1 MIPRPGRYRD
11 FAGGEYEVIGTAR
24 RFEGD
29 DEVLFRALNEAGA
42 PLYVCTPEKWVE
54 MLTRG
59 ADEFS
64 APEEVPL
71 PPEPPEADDLSEMP
85 AFMDLPDFAEE
96 APVPA
101 EAYPFPDEPAAKR
114 ADDQSSGAFF
124 DAPKSFPKNEKNGD
138 VPKSF
143 PKNKKNGEATKSF
156 QKNGKNGDAAR
167 AFPKNGETGGA
178 AKGFQMD
185 EWSAGASG
193 SSQTSGRTGGAAK
206 GFQMDEWSAGAS
218 DSFPSSGRNGGASM
232 DASRAFQAATA
243 LPYADSAFQTDGEG
257 GAVIDALLAKAA
269 FQHAEDASFAAPRD
283 AGEVRKARVTG
294 DIHAI
299 LKSVYGYGAFRE
311 GQEDVIGTIL
321 DGRDVL
327 GVMPTGA
334 GKSLC
339 YQIPALAMEGCAI
352 VISPLISLMKD
363 QVNALTQAGVPAAF
377 LNSSL
382 SERQTAAALSNA
394 RGGKYKIIYVAP
406 ERLLTERFLS
416 LAAEMNLSM
425 IAVDEAHCISQW
437 GQDFRPAYLD
447 IPEFIRRL
455 PARPRLC
462 AFTATATERVRADIR
477 RLIGLREPLEL
488 VTGFDRPNLYY
499 RVLRPANKREAL
511 TELLNGYRGMSGI
524 IYCATRK
531 QVEEICDSLKRDGFR
546 AARYHAGLSDDER
559 RRNQDA
565 FAMDDSGVMVA
576 TNAFGMG
583 IDKSDV
589 RFVIHY
595 NMPKDI
601 ESYYQEAGRAGRD
614 GERADCV
621 LLYSAQDMI
630 TQSFFI
636 DHMGEESNLSPE
648 DAAKLREQARARL
661 IAMQGYCR
669 TDGCLRAYILRYF
682 GEKTAGKCDRCGNCA
697 RPAAQ
702 IDVTPVALNIV
713 KCVSECGQR
722 FGASVVA
729 AVLAGSREERLLQYR
744 LDRLNSYGALSQY
757 ERASISQ
764 LIDRMVE
771 KGFLKRVGDEYPIL
785 KLGANARALVDGS
798 MRMKDYSLPA
808 VKGETAK
815 KRRAARATKREEAV
829 TTESEA
835 LFQALRKL
843 RTKIAEEKHV
853 PPYVVLTDAALRDMS
868 AKRPHSR
875 EDMLLVSGVG
885 EAKMKAYGER
895 FLQEIAKFEKGEKK

>member
-59 ADEFS
+59 TDEFS

-85 AFMDLPDFAEE
+85 AFMDLPDFAEK

-114 ADDQSSGAFF
+114 ADGAAFF
-124 DAPKSFPKNEKNGD
+124 DAPKPFQTSGREDGASVDAPQSFPKSGKNGD
-138 VPKSF
+138 TPQSF
-143 PKNKKNGEATKSF
+143 PKS
-156 QKNGKNGDAAR
+156 GKNGDAPR
-167 AFPKNGETGGA
+167 SFPKNGGSGGAAKPFQMDEWNGGAFTTSQTNDWKNGASSVPGTGSRSGGA
-178 AKGFQMD
+178 AKGFPSNG
-185 EWSAGASG
+185 W
-193 SSQTSGRTGGAAK
+193 K
-206 GFQMDEWSAGAS
+206 G
-218 DSFPSSGRNGGASM
+218 
-232 DASRAFQAATA
+232 DASTA

-269 FQHAEDASFAAPRD
+269 FQNTEETSFAAPRD

-311 GQEDVIGTIL
+311 GQEDVIGAIL

-416 LAAEMNLSM
+416 LAAEMNPSM

-447 IPEFIRRL
+447 IQEFIRRL

-524 IYCATRK
+524 IYCATRR

-815 KRRAARATKREEAV
+815 KRRAARATKREAEV

>member
-114 ADDQSSGAFF
+114 ADGAAFF
-124 DAPKSFPKNEKNGD
+124 DAPKPFQTSGREDGASVDAPQSFPK
-138 VPKSF
+138 S
-143 PKNKKNGEATKSF
+143 
-156 QKNGKNGDAAR
+156 GKNGDAAR

-178 AKGFQMD
+178 AKPFQMD
-185 EWSAGASG
+185 EWNGGAFTT
-193 SSQTSGRTGGAAK
+193 SQTNDWKNGTSSAPGTGSRSGGAAK
-206 GFQMDEWSAGAS
+206 GF
-218 DSFPSSGRNGGASM
+218 PSNGWKG
-232 DASRAFQAATA
+232 DAATA
-243 LPYADSAFQTDGEG
+243 LPYADSTFQTDGEG

-269 FQHAEDASFAAPRD
+269 FQHAEDASFDAPRD

-299 LKSVYGYGAFRE
+299 LKSVYGYSAFRE
-311 GQEDVIGTIL
+311 GQEDVIGAIL

-406 ERLLTERFLS
+406 ERLLTGRFLS

-524 IYCATRK
+524 IYCATRR

-697 RPAAQ
+697 RPTAQ

-815 KRRAARATKREEAV
+815 KRRAARATKREAEV

-843 RTKIAEEKHV
+843 RTKIAEEKRV

>member
-114 ADDQSSGAFF
+114 ADGAAFF
-124 DAPKSFPKNEKNGD
+124 DAPKPFQTSGREDGASVDAPQSFPKSGKNGD
-138 VPKSF
+138 TPQSF
-143 PKNKKNGEATKSF
+143 PKS
-156 QKNGKNGDAAR
+156 GKNGDAPR
-167 AFPKNGETGGA
+167 SFPKNGGSGGAAKPFQMDEWNGGAFTTSQTNDWKNGASSVPGTGSRSGGA
-178 AKGFQMD
+178 AKGFPSNG
-185 EWSAGASG
+185 W
-193 SSQTSGRTGGAAK
+193 K
-206 GFQMDEWSAGAS
+206 G
-218 DSFPSSGRNGGASM
+218 
-232 DASRAFQAATA
+232 DASTA

-269 FQHAEDASFAAPRD
+269 FQNTEETSFAAPRD

-311 GQEDVIGTIL
+311 GQEDVIGAIL

-406 ERLLTERFLS
+406 ERLLTGRFLS

-815 KRRAARATKREEAV
+815 KRRAARATKREAEV

-868 AKRPHSR
+868 AKRPHGR

>member
-114 ADDQSSGAFF
+114 ADGAALF
-124 DAPKSFPKNEKNGD
+124 DAPKPFQTSGREDGASVDAPQSFPKSGKNGD
-138 VPKSF
+138 TPQSF
-143 PKNKKNGEATKSF
+143 PKS
-156 QKNGKNGDAAR
+156 GKNGDAPR
-167 AFPKNGETGGA
+167 SFPKNGGSGGAAKPFQMDEWNGGAFTTSQTNDWKNGASSVPGTGSRSGGA
-178 AKGFQMD
+178 AKGFPSNG
-185 EWSAGASG
+185 W
-193 SSQTSGRTGGAAK
+193 K
-206 GFQMDEWSAGAS
+206 G
-218 DSFPSSGRNGGASM
+218 
-232 DASRAFQAATA
+232 DASTA

-299 LKSVYGYGAFRE
+299 LKSVYGYSAFRE
-311 GQEDVIGTIL
+311 GQEDVIGAIL

-406 ERLLTERFLS
+406 ERLLTGRFLS

-648 DAAKLREQARARL
+648 DVAKLREQARARL

-815 KRRAARATKREEAV
+815 KRRAARATKREAEA

>member
-59 ADEFS
+59 PDEFS

-124 DAPKSFPKNEKNGD
+124 DAPKSFPKSGKNGD
-138 VPKSF
+138 TPQSFPKSGKNGDATKSF
-143 PKNKKNGEATKSF
+143 PKNGGSGGAAKPFQMDEWNGGAFTTSQTNDWKNGTSSVP
-156 QKNGKNGDAAR
+156 GTGSR
-167 AFPKNGETGGA
+167 SGGA
-178 AKGFQMD
+178 AKGFPSNG
-185 EWSAGASG
+185 W
-193 SSQTSGRTGGAAK
+193 K
-206 GFQMDEWSAGAS
+206 G
-218 DSFPSSGRNGGASM
+218 
-232 DASRAFQAATA
+232 DASTA

-269 FQHAEDASFAAPRD
+269 FQNTEETSFAAPRD

-299 LKSVYGYGAFRE
+299 LKSVYGYSAFRE
-311 GQEDVIGTIL
+311 GQEDVIGAIL

-416 LAAEMNLSM
+416 LAAEMNPSM

-524 IYCATRK
+524 IYCATRR

>member
-59 ADEFS
+59 PDEFS

-124 DAPKSFPKNEKNGD
+124 DAPKSFPKSGKNGD
-138 VPKSF
+138 TPQSF
-143 PKNKKNGEATKSF
+143 PKS
-156 QKNGKNGDAAR
+156 GKNGDAPR
-167 AFPKNGETGGA
+167 SFPKNGGSGGAAKPFQMDEWNGGAFSTSRTNDWKNGASSVPGAGSRSGGA
-178 AKGFQMD
+178 AKGFPSNG
-185 EWSAGASG
+185 W
-193 SSQTSGRTGGAAK
+193 K
-206 GFQMDEWSAGAS
+206 G
-218 DSFPSSGRNGGASM
+218 
-232 DASRAFQAATA
+232 DASTA

-269 FQHAEDASFAAPRD
+269 FQNTEETSFAAPRD
-283 AGEVRKARVTG
+283 AGEVRKPRVTG

-311 GQEDVIGTIL
+311 GQEDVIGAIL

-406 ERLLTERFLS
+406 ERLLTGRFLS

-815 KRRAARATKREEAV
+815 KRRAARATKREAEV

>member
-59 ADEFS
+59 PDEFS

-124 DAPKSFPKNEKNGD
+124 DAPKSFPKSGKNGD
-138 VPKSF
+138 TPQSFPKSGKNGDATKSF
-143 PKNKKNGEATKSF
+143 PKNGGSGGAAKPFQMDEWNGGAFTTSQTNDWKNGTSSVP
-156 QKNGKNGDAAR
+156 GTGSR
-167 AFPKNGETGGA
+167 SGGA
-178 AKGFQMD
+178 AKGFPSNG
-185 EWSAGASG
+185 W
-193 SSQTSGRTGGAAK
+193 K
-206 GFQMDEWSAGAS
+206 G
-218 DSFPSSGRNGGASM
+218 
-232 DASRAFQAATA
+232 DASTA

-269 FQHAEDASFAAPRD
+269 FQNTEETSFAAPRD

-299 LKSVYGYGAFRE
+299 LKSVYGYSAFRE
-311 GQEDVIGTIL
+311 GQEDVIGAIL

-416 LAAEMNLSM
+416 LAAEMNPSM

-511 TELLNGYRGMSGI
+511 AELLNGYRGMSGI
-524 IYCATRK
+524 IYCATRR

-601 ESYYQEAGRAGRD
+601 ESYYQEAGRAADRHAGLLPNRRLPAGVHPALFRRKDRGQVRPLRQLRPSGGADRRD
-614 GERADCV
+614 ARGAEHREVRVGMRPA
-621 LLYSAQDMI
+621 
-630 TQSFFI
+630 
-636 DHMGEESNLSPE
+636 
-648 DAAKLREQARARL
+648 LRSQRRRRRARGQ
-661 IAMQGYCR
+661 QG
-669 TDGCLRAYILRYF
+669 GA
-682 GEKTAGKCDRCGNCA
+682 
-697 RPAAQ
+697 PAAIPARSAEQ
-702 IDVTPVALNIV
+702 LW
-713 KCVSECGQR
+713 
-722 FGASVVA
+722 
-729 AVLAGSREERLLQYR
+729 
-744 LDRLNSYGALSQY
+744 
-757 ERASISQ
+757 RAFAI
-764 LIDRMVE
+764 
-771 KGFLKRVGDEYPIL
+771 
-785 KLGANARALVDGS
+785 
-798 MRMKDYSLPA
+798 
-808 VKGETAK
+808 
-815 KRRAARATKREEAV
+815 
-829 TTESEA
+829 
-835 LFQALRKL
+835 
-843 RTKIAEEKHV
+843 
-853 PPYVVLTDAALRDMS
+853 
-868 AKRPHSR
+868 
-875 EDMLLVSGVG
+875 
-885 EAKMKAYGER
+885 
-895 FLQEIAKFEKGEKK
+895 

>member
-85 AFMDLPDFAEE
+85 AFMNLPDFAEE

-114 ADDQSSGAFF
+114 ADGAALF
-124 DAPKSFPKNEKNGD
+124 DAPKPFQTSGREDGASVDAPQSFPKSGKNGD
-138 VPKSF
+138 TPQSF
-143 PKNKKNGEATKSF
+143 PKSGKNGDTPQSFPKS
-156 QKNGKNGDAAR
+156 GKNGDAPR
-167 AFPKNGETGGA
+167 SFPKNGGSGGT

-185 EWSAGASG
+185 EWSAGASN
-193 SSQTSGRTGGAAK
+193 
-206 GFQMDEWSAGAS
+206 
-218 DSFPSSGRNGGASM
+218 SFPSSGRNGGASM
-232 DASRAFQAATA
+232 DASRAFQASTA

-257 GAVIDALLAKAA
+257 GAVIDALLTKAA
-269 FQHAEDASFAAPRD
+269 FRNAEDASFDAPRD

-311 GQEDVIGTIL
+311 GQEDVIGAIL

-462 AFTATATERVRADIR
+462 AFTATATERVRADIL

-815 KRRAARATKREEAV
+815 KRRAARATKREAEV

-868 AKRPHSR
+868 AKRPHGR

>member
-101 EAYPFPDEPAAKR
+101 ERYPFPDEPATKR
-114 ADDQSSGAFF
+114 ADGAAFF
-124 DAPKSFPKNEKNGD
+124 DAPKPFQTSGREDGASVDAPQSFPKSGKNGD
-138 VPKSF
+138 TPQSF
-143 PKNKKNGEATKSF
+143 PKS
-156 QKNGKNGDAAR
+156 GKNGDAPR
-167 AFPKNGETGGA
+167 SFPKNGGSGGAAKPFQMDEWNGGAFTTSQTNDWKNGASSVPGTGSRSGGA
-178 AKGFQMD
+178 AKGFPSNG
-185 EWSAGASG
+185 W
-193 SSQTSGRTGGAAK
+193 K
-206 GFQMDEWSAGAS
+206 GD
-218 DSFPSSGRNGGASM
+218 
-232 DASRAFQAATA
+232 AATA

-269 FQHAEDASFAAPRD
+269 FQNTEETSFAAPRD

-311 GQEDVIGTIL
+311 GQEDVIGAIL

-406 ERLLTERFLS
+406 ERLLTGRFLS

-815 KRRAARATKREEAV
+815 KRRAARATKREAEV

>member
-24 RFEGD
+24 RLEGG

-42 PLYVCTPEKWVE
+42 PLYVCAPEKWVE

-59 ADEFS
+59 ADDFS
-64 APEEVPL
+64 APEDAPL

-96 APVPA
+96 ASASA
-101 EAYPFPDEPAAKR
+101 ETYPFPDEPSAKR
-114 ADDQSSGAFF
+114 TDGRSNGAFF
-124 DAPKSFPKNEKNGD
+124 DEPKPFPKS
-138 VPKSF
+138 
-143 PKNKKNGEATKSF
+143 
-156 QKNGKNGDAAR
+156 GKNGDAAKP
-167 AFPKNGETGGA
+167 FQKNGGTGG
-178 AKGFQMD
+178 
-185 EWSAGASG
+185 
-193 SSQTSGRTGGAAK
+193 
-206 GFQMDEWSAGAS
+206 
-218 DSFPSSGRNGGASM
+218 
-232 DASRAFQAATA
+232 ASRAFQTATA

-269 FQHAEDASFAAPRD
+269 FQNADGASFDAPRD
-283 AGEVRKARVTG
+283 SGEVRKARVTG

-311 GQEDVIGTIL
+311 GQEDVIGAIL

-382 SERQTAAALSNA
+382 TERQTAAALSNA

-416 LAAEMNLSM
+416 LTAQLNLSM

-447 IPEFIRRL
+447 IPKFIRRL

-477 RLIGLREPLEL
+477 RLIGLQEPFEL

-511 TELLNGYRGMSGI
+511 TELLNGYRGMSGV

-546 AARYHAGLSDDER
+546 ATRYHAGLSDDER

-595 NMPKDI
+595 SMPKDV

-621 LLYSAQDMI
+621 LLYSAQDMV

-648 DAAKLREQARARL
+648 DAAKLKEQARARL
-661 IAMQGYCR
+661 IAMQGYAR

-682 GEKTAGKCDRCGNCA
+682 GEKTAGKCGRCGNCA

-713 KCVSECGQR
+713 KCVSESGQR
-722 FGASVVA
+722 FGASIVA
-729 AVLAGSREERLLQYR
+729 AVLAGSKEERLLQYR
-744 LDRLNSYGALSQY
+744 LDMLSSYGALSQY
-757 ERASISQ
+757 ERSSISQ

-785 KLGANARALVDGS
+785 KLGANARALADGS

-815 KRRAARATKREEAV
+815 KRRAARASKQEAEV

-835 LFQALRKL
+835 LFQALRRL

-895 FLQEIAKFEKGEKK
+895 FLEEIADFEKRER

>member
-71 PPEPPEADDLSEMP
+71 PPEPPEAADLSEMP

-114 ADDQSSGAFF
+114 AGDQSSGAFF
-124 DAPKSFPKNEKNGD
+124 DAPKSFPK
-138 VPKSF
+138 S
-143 PKNKKNGEATKSF
+143 
-156 QKNGKNGDAAR
+156 GKNGDAPR
-167 AFPKNGETGGA
+167 SFPKNGGSGGAAKPFQMDEWNGGAFTTSQTNDWKNGASSVPGTGSRSGGA
-178 AKGFQMD
+178 AKGFPSNG
-185 EWSAGASG
+185 W
-193 SSQTSGRTGGAAK
+193 K
-206 GFQMDEWSAGAS
+206 G
-218 DSFPSSGRNGGASM
+218 
-232 DASRAFQAATA
+232 DASTA

-257 GAVIDALLAKAA
+257 VAVIDALLAKAA
-269 FQHAEDASFAAPRD
+269 FRNAEDASFDAPRD

-311 GQEDVIGTIL
+311 GQEDVIGAIL

-406 ERLLTERFLS
+406 ERLLTGRFLS

-815 KRRAARATKREEAV
+815 KRRAARATKREAEV

-868 AKRPHSR
+868 AKRPHGR

-895 FLQEIAKFEKGEKK
+895 FLEEIAKFEKGEKK

>member
-85 AFMDLPDFAEE
+85 AFMDLPDFAEK

-114 ADDQSSGAFF
+114 ADGAAFF
-124 DAPKSFPKNEKNGD
+124 DAPKPFQTSGREDGASVDAPQSFPKSGKNGD
-138 VPKSF
+138 TPQSF
-143 PKNKKNGEATKSF
+143 PKS
-156 QKNGKNGDAAR
+156 GKNGDAPR
-167 AFPKNGETGGA
+167 SFPKNGGSGGAAKPFQMDEWNGGAFTTSQTNDWKNGASSVPGTGSRSGGA
-178 AKGFQMD
+178 AKGFPSNG
-185 EWSAGASG
+185 W
-193 SSQTSGRTGGAAK
+193 K
-206 GFQMDEWSAGAS
+206 G
-218 DSFPSSGRNGGASM
+218 
-232 DASRAFQAATA
+232 DASTA

-269 FQHAEDASFAAPRD
+269 FQNTEETSFAAPRD

-311 GQEDVIGTIL
+311 GQEDVIGAIL

-416 LAAEMNLSM
+416 LAAEMNPSM

-447 IPEFIRRL
+447 IQEFIRRL

-815 KRRAARATKREEAV
+815 KRRAARATKREAEV

-875 EDMLLVSGVG
+875 EEMLLVSGVG

>member
-124 DAPKSFPKNEKNGD
+124 DTPQSFPKSGKNGD
-138 VPKSF
+138 TPQSF
-143 PKNKKNGEATKSF
+143 PKS
-156 QKNGKNGDAAR
+156 GKNGDAPRSFPNSGKNGDAPR
-167 AFPKNGETGGA
+167 SFPKNGGSGGAAKPFQMDEWNGGAFTTSQTNDWKNGASSVPGTGSRSGGA
-178 AKGFQMD
+178 AKGFPSNG
-185 EWSAGASG
+185 W
-193 SSQTSGRTGGAAK
+193 K
-206 GFQMDEWSAGAS
+206 G
-218 DSFPSSGRNGGASM
+218 
-232 DASRAFQAATA
+232 DASTA

-269 FQHAEDASFAAPRD
+269 FQHAEDASFDAPRD

-299 LKSVYGYGAFRE
+299 LKSVYGYSAFRE
-311 GQEDVIGTIL
+311 GQEDVIGAIL

-406 ERLLTERFLS
+406 ERLLTGRFLS

-815 KRRAARATKREEAV
+815 KRRVARATKREAEV

>member
-59 ADEFS
+59 TDEFS

-85 AFMDLPDFAEE
+85 AFMDLPDFAEK

-114 ADDQSSGAFF
+114 ADGAAFF
-124 DAPKSFPKNEKNGD
+124 DAPKPFQTSGREDGASVDAPQSFPKSGKNGD
-138 VPKSF
+138 TPQSF
-143 PKNKKNGEATKSF
+143 PKS
-156 QKNGKNGDAAR
+156 GKNGDAPR
-167 AFPKNGETGGA
+167 SFPKNGGSGGAAKPFQMDEWNGGAFTTSQTNDWKNGASSVPGTGSRSGGA
-178 AKGFQMD
+178 AKGFPSNG
-185 EWSAGASG
+185 W
-193 SSQTSGRTGGAAK
+193 K
-206 GFQMDEWSAGAS
+206 G
-218 DSFPSSGRNGGASM
+218 
-232 DASRAFQAATA
+232 DASTA

-257 GAVIDALLAKAA
+257 GAVIDALLTKAA
-269 FQHAEDASFAAPRD
+269 FQHAEDASFDAPRD

-299 LKSVYGYGAFRE
+299 LKSVYGYSAFRE
-311 GQEDVIGTIL
+311 GQEDVIGAIL

-416 LAAEMNLSM
+416 LAAEMNPSM

-815 KRRAARATKREEAV
+815 KRRAARATKREAEV

>member
-59 ADEFS
+59 PDEFS

-124 DAPKSFPKNEKNGD
+124 DAPKSFPKSGKNGD
-138 VPKSF
+138 TPQSF
-143 PKNKKNGEATKSF
+143 PKS
-156 QKNGKNGDAAR
+156 GKNGDAPR
-167 AFPKNGETGGA
+167 SFPKNGGSGGAAKPFQMDEWNGGAFTTSQTNDWKNGASSVPGTGSRSGGA
-178 AKGFQMD
+178 AKGFPSNG
-185 EWSAGASG
+185 W
-193 SSQTSGRTGGAAK
+193 K
-206 GFQMDEWSAGAS
+206 G
-218 DSFPSSGRNGGASM
+218 
-232 DASRAFQAATA
+232 DASTA

-257 GAVIDALLAKAA
+257 GAVIDALLAKAT
-269 FQHAEDASFAAPRD
+269 FQNTEETSFAAPRD

-299 LKSVYGYGAFRE
+299 LKSVYGYSAFRE
-311 GQEDVIGTIL
+311 GQEDVIGAIL

-416 LAAEMNLSM
+416 LAAKMNLSM

-524 IYCATRK
+524 IYCATRR

-815 KRRAARATKREEAV
+815 KRRAARATKREAEV

>member
-114 ADDQSSGAFF
+114 ADGAAFF
-124 DAPKSFPKNEKNGD
+124 DAPKPFQTSGREDGASVDAPQSFPKSGKNGD
-138 VPKSF
+138 TPQSF
-143 PKNKKNGEATKSF
+143 PKS
-156 QKNGKNGDAAR
+156 GKNGDAAR
-167 AFPKNGETGGA
+167 AFPKNGGSGGAAKPFQMDEWNGGAFTTSQTNDWKNGASSVPGTGSRSGGA
-178 AKGFQMD
+178 AKGFPSNG
-185 EWSAGASG
+185 W
-193 SSQTSGRTGGAAK
+193 K
-206 GFQMDEWSAGAS
+206 G
-218 DSFPSSGRNGGASM
+218 
-232 DASRAFQAATA
+232 DASTA

-257 GAVIDALLAKAA
+257 GAVIDALLTKAA
-269 FQHAEDASFAAPRD
+269 FRNAEDTSFAAPRD

-299 LKSVYGYGAFRE
+299 LKSVYGYSAFRE
-311 GQEDVIGTIL
+311 GQEDVIGAIL

-406 ERLLTERFLS
+406 ERLLTGRFLS

-524 IYCATRK
+524 IYCATRR

-815 KRRAARATKREEAV
+815 KRRAARATKREAEV

-868 AKRPHSR
+868 AKRPHGR

>member
-96 APVPA
+96 ASVPA

-124 DAPKSFPKNEKNGD
+124 DAPKSFPKSGKNGD
-138 VPKSF
+138 TPQSF
-143 PKNKKNGEATKSF
+143 PKS
-156 QKNGKNGDAAR
+156 GKNGDAPR
-167 AFPKNGETGGA
+167 SFPKNGGSGGAAKPFQMDEWNGGAFTTSQTNDWKNGTSSVPGTGSRSGGA
-178 AKGFQMD
+178 AKGFPSNG
-185 EWSAGASG
+185 W
-193 SSQTSGRTGGAAK
+193 K
-206 GFQMDEWSAGAS
+206 GD
-218 DSFPSSGRNGGASM
+218 
-232 DASRAFQAATA
+232 AATA

-257 GAVIDALLAKAA
+257 GAVIDALLTKAA
-269 FQHAEDASFAAPRD
+269 FQNTEETSFAAPRD

-299 LKSVYGYGAFRE
+299 LKSVYGYSAFRE
-311 GQEDVIGTIL
+311 GQEDVIGAIL

-406 ERLLTERFLS
+406 ERLLTGRFLS

-524 IYCATRK
+524 IYCATRR

-843 RTKIAEEKHV
+843 RTKIAEEKRV

>member
-71 PPEPPEADDLSEMP
+71 PPEPPEAADLSEMP

-114 ADDQSSGAFF
+114 ADGAALF
-124 DAPKSFPKNEKNGD
+124 DAPKPFQTSGREDGASVDAPQSFPK
-138 VPKSF
+138 S
-143 PKNKKNGEATKSF
+143 
-156 QKNGKNGDAAR
+156 GKNGDAPR
-167 AFPKNGETGGA
+167 SFPKNGGSGGAAKPFQMDEWNGGAFTTSQTNDWKNGASSVPGTGSRSGGA
-178 AKGFQMD
+178 AKGFPSNG
-185 EWSAGASG
+185 W
-193 SSQTSGRTGGAAK
+193 K
-206 GFQMDEWSAGAS
+206 GD
-218 DSFPSSGRNGGASM
+218 
-232 DASRAFQAATA
+232 AATA

-269 FQHAEDASFAAPRD
+269 FQNTEETSFAAPRD

-311 GQEDVIGTIL
+311 GQEDVIGAIL

-394 RGGKYKIIYVAP
+394 RGGKYRIIYVAP
-406 ERLLTERFLS
+406 ERLLTGRFLS

-798 MRMKDYSLPA
+798 MRMKDYLLPA

-815 KRRAARATKREEAV
+815 KRRAARATRREAEV

>member
-1 MIPRPGRYRD
+1 MIPQPGRYRD

-114 ADDQSSGAFF
+114 ADGAALF
-124 DAPKSFPKNEKNGD
+124 DAPKPFQTSGREDGASVDAPQSFPK
-138 VPKSF
+138 S
-143 PKNKKNGEATKSF
+143 
-156 QKNGKNGDAAR
+156 GKNGDAPR
-167 AFPKNGETGGA
+167 SFPKNGGSGGAAKPFQMDEWNGGAFTTSQTNDRKNGASSVPGTGSRSGGA
-178 AKGFQMD
+178 AKGFPSNG
-185 EWSAGASG
+185 W
-193 SSQTSGRTGGAAK
+193 K
-206 GFQMDEWSAGAS
+206 G
-218 DSFPSSGRNGGASM
+218 
-232 DASRAFQAATA
+232 DASTA

-269 FQHAEDASFAAPRD
+269 FQNAEDASFDAPRD

-299 LKSVYGYGAFRE
+299 LKSVYGYSAFRE
-311 GQEDVIGTIL
+311 GQEDVIGAIL

-406 ERLLTERFLS
+406 ERLLTGRFLS

-815 KRRAARATKREEAV
+815 KRRAARATKREAEV

>member
-114 ADDQSSGAFF
+114 ADGAALF
-124 DAPKSFPKNEKNGD
+124 DAPKPFQTSGREDGASVDAPQSFPKSGKNGDTPQSFPKNEKNGD
-138 VPKSF
+138 APRSF
-143 PKNKKNGEATKSF
+143 PKNGGSGGAANPFQMDEWNGGAFTTSQTNDWKNGASSVPGTGS
-156 QKNGKNGDAAR
+156 R
-167 AFPKNGETGGA
+167 SGGA
-178 AKGFQMD
+178 AKGFPSNG
-185 EWSAGASG
+185 W
-193 SSQTSGRTGGAAK
+193 K
-206 GFQMDEWSAGAS
+206 G
-218 DSFPSSGRNGGASM
+218 
-232 DASRAFQAATA
+232 DASTA
-243 LPYADSAFQTDGEG
+243 LPYADSTFQTDGEG

-269 FQHAEDASFAAPRD
+269 FQNTEETSFAAPRD

-299 LKSVYGYGAFRE
+299 LKSVYGYSAFRE
-311 GQEDVIGTIL
+311 GQEDVIGAIL

-416 LAAEMNLSM
+416 LAAEMNPSM

-815 KRRAARATKREEAV
+815 KRRAARATKREAEV

-868 AKRPHSR
+868 AKRPHGR

>member
-42 PLYVCTPEKWVE
+42 PLYVCTPEKWVK

-114 ADDQSSGAFF
+114 ADGAAFF
-124 DAPKSFPKNEKNGD
+124 DAPKPFQTSGREDGASVDAPQSFPKSGKNGD
-138 VPKSF
+138 TPQSF
-143 PKNKKNGEATKSF
+143 PKS
-156 QKNGKNGDAAR
+156 GKNGDAPR
-167 AFPKNGETGGA
+167 SFPKNGGSGGAAKPFQMDEWNGDAFTTSQTNDWKNGASSVPGTGSRSGGA
-178 AKGFQMD
+178 AKGFPSNG
-185 EWSAGASG
+185 W
-193 SSQTSGRTGGAAK
+193 K
-206 GFQMDEWSAGAS
+206 G
-218 DSFPSSGRNGGASM
+218 
-232 DASRAFQAATA
+232 DASTA

-257 GAVIDALLAKAA
+257 GAVIDALLTKAA
-269 FQHAEDASFAAPRD
+269 FQNTEETSFAAPRD

-299 LKSVYGYGAFRE
+299 LKSVYGYSAFRE
-311 GQEDVIGTIL
+311 GQEDVIGAIL

-524 IYCATRK
+524 IYCATRR

-702 IDVTPVALNIV
+702 IDVTPVALNVV

-815 KRRAARATKREEAV
+815 KRRAARATKREAEV

-843 RTKIAEEKHV
+843 RTKIAEEKRV

>member
-114 ADDQSSGAFF
+114 ADGAALF
-124 DAPKSFPKNEKNGD
+124 DAPKPFQTSGREDGASVDAPQSFPKSGKNGD
-138 VPKSF
+138 TPQSF
-143 PKNKKNGEATKSF
+143 PKS
-156 QKNGKNGDAAR
+156 GKNGDAPR
-167 AFPKNGETGGA
+167 SFPKNGGSGGAAKPFQMDEWNGGAFTTSQTNDWKNGASSVPGTGSRSGGA
-178 AKGFQMD
+178 AKGFPSNG
-185 EWSAGASG
+185 W
-193 SSQTSGRTGGAAK
+193 K
-206 GFQMDEWSAGAS
+206 G
-218 DSFPSSGRNGGASM
+218 
-232 DASRAFQAATA
+232 DASTA

-299 LKSVYGYGAFRE
+299 LKSVYGYSAFRE
-311 GQEDVIGTIL
+311 GQEDVIGAIL

-406 ERLLTERFLS
+406 ERLLTGRFLS

-815 KRRAARATKREEAV
+815 KRRAVRATKREAEV

>member
-42 PLYVCTPEKWVE
+42 PLYVCTPEKWVK

-114 ADDQSSGAFF
+114 ADGAAFF
-124 DAPKSFPKNEKNGD
+124 DAPKPFQTSGREDGASVDAPQSFPKSGKNGD
-138 VPKSF
+138 TPQSF
-143 PKNKKNGEATKSF
+143 PKS
-156 QKNGKNGDAAR
+156 GKNGDAPR
-167 AFPKNGETGGA
+167 SFPKNGGSGGAAKPFQMDEWNGDAFTTSQTNDWKNGASSVPGTGSRSGGA
-178 AKGFQMD
+178 AKGFPSNG
-185 EWSAGASG
+185 W
-193 SSQTSGRTGGAAK
+193 K
-206 GFQMDEWSAGAS
+206 G
-218 DSFPSSGRNGGASM
+218 
-232 DASRAFQAATA
+232 DASTA

-257 GAVIDALLAKAA
+257 GAVIDALLTKAA
-269 FQHAEDASFAAPRD
+269 FQNTEETSFAAPRD

-299 LKSVYGYGAFRE
+299 LKSVYGYSAFRE
-311 GQEDVIGTIL
+311 GQEDVIGAIL

-406 ERLLTERFLS
+406 ERLLTGRFLS

-524 IYCATRK
+524 IYCATRR

-808 VKGETAK
+808 VKGEKAK

-868 AKRPHSR
+868 AKRPHGR

>member
-114 ADDQSSGAFF
+114 ADGAAFF
-124 DAPKSFPKNEKNGD
+124 DAPKPFQTSGREDGASVDAPQSFPK
-138 VPKSF
+138 S
-143 PKNKKNGEATKSF
+143 
-156 QKNGKNGDAAR
+156 GKNGDAAR

-178 AKGFQMD
+178 AKPFQMD
-185 EWSAGASG
+185 EWNGGAFTT
-193 SSQTSGRTGGAAK
+193 SQTNDWKNGTSSAPGTGSRSGGAAK
-206 GFQMDEWSAGAS
+206 GF
-218 DSFPSSGRNGGASM
+218 PSNGWKG
-232 DASRAFQAATA
+232 DAATA

-269 FQHAEDASFAAPRD
+269 FQHAEDASFDAPRD

-299 LKSVYGYGAFRE
+299 LKSVYGYSAFRE
-311 GQEDVIGTIL
+311 GQEDVIGAIL

-406 ERLLTERFLS
+406 ERLLTGRFLS

-524 IYCATRK
+524 IYCATRR

-697 RPAAQ
+697 RPTAQ

-815 KRRAARATKREEAV
+815 KRRAARATKREAEV

-843 RTKIAEEKHV
+843 RTKIAEEKRV

>member
-59 ADEFS
+59 PDEFS

-114 ADDQSSGAFF
+114 ADGAAFF
-124 DAPKSFPKNEKNGD
+124 DAPKPFQTSGREDGASVDAPQSFPK
-138 VPKSF
+138 S
-143 PKNKKNGEATKSF
+143 
-156 QKNGKNGDAAR
+156 GKNGDAPR
-167 AFPKNGETGGA
+167 SFPKNGGTGGAAKPFQMDEWNGGAFTTSQTNDWKNGASSVPGTGSRSGGA
-178 AKGFQMD
+178 AKGFPSNG
-185 EWSAGASG
+185 W
-193 SSQTSGRTGGAAK
+193 K
-206 GFQMDEWSAGAS
+206 G
-218 DSFPSSGRNGGASM
+218 
-232 DASRAFQAATA
+232 DASTA

-257 GAVIDALLAKAA
+257 GAVIDALLTKAA
-269 FQHAEDASFAAPRD
+269 FQHAEETSFAAPRD

-311 GQEDVIGTIL
+311 GQEDVIGAIL

-406 ERLLTERFLS
+406 ERLLTGRFLS

-524 IYCATRK
+524 IYCATRR

-546 AARYHAGLSDDER
+546 AAHYHAGLSDDER

-815 KRRAARATKREEAV
+815 KRRAARATKREAEV

>member
-24 RFEGD
+24 RLDGG

-42 PLYVCTPEKWVE
+42 PLYVCAPEKWVE

-59 ADEFS
+59 ADDFS
-64 APEEVPL
+64 APEDVPL

-96 APVPA
+96 APASA
-101 EAYPFPDEPAAKR
+101 ETYPFPDEPSAKR
-114 ADDQSSGAFF
+114 TDGRSNGAFF
-124 DAPKSFPKNEKNGD
+124 DEPKPFPKS
-138 VPKSF
+138 
-143 PKNKKNGEATKSF
+143 
-156 QKNGKNGDAAR
+156 GKNGDAAKL
-167 AFPKNGETGGA
+167 FQKNGGTGG
-178 AKGFQMD
+178 
-185 EWSAGASG
+185 
-193 SSQTSGRTGGAAK
+193 
-206 GFQMDEWSAGAS
+206 
-218 DSFPSSGRNGGASM
+218 
-232 DASRAFQAATA
+232 ASRAFQTATA

-269 FQHAEDASFAAPRD
+269 FQNAEDASFDAPRD
-283 AGEVRKARVTG
+283 SGEVRKARVTG

-311 GQEDVIGTIL
+311 GQEDVIQAIL

-382 SERQTAAALSNA
+382 TERQTAAALSNA

-416 LAAEMNLSM
+416 LTAQLNLSM

-447 IPEFIRRL
+447 IPKFIRRL

-477 RLIGLREPLEL
+477 RLIGLQEPFEL

-511 TELLNGYRGMSGI
+511 TELLNGYRGMSGV

-546 AARYHAGLSDDER
+546 ATRYHAGLSDDER

-565 FAMDDSGVMVA
+565 FAMDDSGIMVA

-595 NMPKDI
+595 SMPKDV

-621 LLYSAQDMI
+621 LLYSAQDMV

-648 DAAKLREQARARL
+648 DAAKLKEQARARL
-661 IAMQGYCR
+661 IAMQGYAR

-682 GEKTAGKCDRCGNCA
+682 GEKTAGKCGRCGNCA

-713 KCVSECGQR
+713 KCVSESGQR

-729 AVLAGSREERLLQYR
+729 AVLAGSKEERLLQYR
-744 LDRLNSYGALSQY
+744 LDMLNSYGALSQY
-757 ERASISQ
+757 ERSSISQ

-815 KRRAARATKREEAV
+815 KRRAARASKQEAEV

-835 LFQALRKL
+835 LFQALRRL

-885 EAKMKAYGER
+885 EAKLKAYGER
-895 FLQEIAKFEKGEKK
+895 FLEEIADFEKRER

>member
-114 ADDQSSGAFF
+114 ADGAAFF
-124 DAPKSFPKNEKNGD
+124 DAPKPFQTSGREDGASVDAPQSFPKSGKNGD
-138 VPKSF
+138 TPQSF
-143 PKNKKNGEATKSF
+143 PNS
-156 QKNGKNGDAAR
+156 GKNGDAPR
-167 AFPKNGETGGA
+167 SFPKNGGSGGAAKPFQMDEWNGGAFTTSQTNDWKNGASSVPGTGSRSGGA
-178 AKGFQMD
+178 AKGFPSNG
-185 EWSAGASG
+185 W
-193 SSQTSGRTGGAAK
+193 K
-206 GFQMDEWSAGAS
+206 G
-218 DSFPSSGRNGGASM
+218 
-232 DASRAFQAATA
+232 DASTA

-269 FQHAEDASFAAPRD
+269 FQHAEDASFDAPRD

-311 GQEDVIGTIL
+311 GQEDVIGAIL

-406 ERLLTERFLS
+406 ERLLTGRFLS

-524 IYCATRK
+524 IYCATRR

-815 KRRAARATKREEAV
+815 KRRAARATKREAEV

>member
-114 ADDQSSGAFF
+114 ADGAAFF
-124 DAPKSFPKNEKNGD
+124 DAPKPFQTSGREDGASVDTPQSFPKSGKNGDTPRSFPKNGGSGGAAKPFQMDEWNGGAFSTSQTNDWKNGASS
-138 VPKSF
+138 VPGAGSR
-143 PKNKKNGEATKSF
+143 S
-156 QKNGKNGDAAR
+156 
-167 AFPKNGETGGA
+167 GGA
-178 AKGFQMD
+178 AKGFPSNG
-185 EWSAGASG
+185 W
-193 SSQTSGRTGGAAK
+193 K
-206 GFQMDEWSAGAS
+206 GD
-218 DSFPSSGRNGGASM
+218 
-232 DASRAFQAATA
+232 AATA

-269 FQHAEDASFAAPRD
+269 FQHAEETSFAAPRD

-299 LKSVYGYGAFRE
+299 LKSVYGYSVFRE
-311 GQEDVIGTIL
+311 GQEDVIGAIL

-815 KRRAARATKREEAV
+815 KRRAARATKREAEV

>member
-114 ADDQSSGAFF
+114 ADGAALF
-124 DAPKSFPKNEKNGD
+124 DAPKPFQTSGREDGASVDAPQSFPKSGKNGD
-138 VPKSF
+138 TPQSF
-143 PKNKKNGEATKSF
+143 PKS
-156 QKNGKNGDAAR
+156 GKNGDAPR
-167 AFPKNGETGGA
+167 SFPKNGGSGGAAKPFQMDEWNGGAFTTSQTNDWKNGASSVPGTGSRSGGA
-178 AKGFQMD
+178 AKGFPSNG
-185 EWSAGASG
+185 W
-193 SSQTSGRTGGAAK
+193 K
-206 GFQMDEWSAGAS
+206 G
-218 DSFPSSGRNGGASM
+218 
-232 DASRAFQAATA
+232 DASTA

-299 LKSVYGYGAFRE
+299 LKSVYGYSAFRE
-311 GQEDVIGTIL
+311 GQEDVIGAIL

-406 ERLLTERFLS
+406 ERLLTGRFLS

-524 IYCATRK
+524 IYCATRR

-815 KRRAARATKREEAV
+815 KRRAARATKREAEV

>member
-114 ADDQSSGAFF
+114 ADGAAFF
-124 DAPKSFPKNEKNGD
+124 DASKPFQTSGREDGASVDAPQSFPKSGKNGD
-138 VPKSF
+138 TPQSF
-143 PKNKKNGEATKSF
+143 PKS
-156 QKNGKNGDAAR
+156 GKNGDAPR
-167 AFPKNGETGGA
+167 SFPKNGGTGGA
-178 AKGFQMD
+178 AKPFQMD
-185 EWSAGASG
+185 EWNGGAFTTSQTNDWKNGASSVPGTG
-193 SSQTSGRTGGAAK
+193 SRSGGAAE
-206 GFQMDEWSAGAS
+206 G
-218 DSFPSSGRNGGASM
+218 FPSNGWKG
-232 DASRAFQAATA
+232 DASTA

-257 GAVIDALLAKAA
+257 GAVIDALLTKAA
-269 FQHAEDASFAAPRD
+269 FRNADDASFAAPRD

-299 LKSVYGYGAFRE
+299 LKSVYGYSAFRE
-311 GQEDVIGTIL
+311 GQEDVIGAIL

-406 ERLLTERFLS
+406 ERLLTGRFLS

-815 KRRAARATKREEAV
+815 KRRAARATRREAEV

-868 AKRPHSR
+868 AKRPHGR

>member
-11 FAGGEYEVIGTAR
+11 FAGGEYEVIGAAR
-24 RFEGD
+24 RLEGG
-29 DEVLFRALNEAGA
+29 DEVVFRALSEAGA
-42 PLYVCTPEKWVE
+42 PLYVCTPGEWVE

-59 ADEFS
+59 ADDFP
-64 APEEVPL
+64 APDEIPL
-71 PPEPPEADDLSEMP
+71 PPEPPETDALSEMP
-85 AFMDLPDFAEE
+85 AFTELPDFAEDAFAPPE
-96 APVPA
+96 AHPL
-101 EAYPFPDEPAAKR
+101 PDA
-114 ADDQSSGAFF
+114 S
-124 DAPKSFPKNEKNGD
+124 
-138 VPKSF
+138 
-143 PKNKKNGEATKSF
+143 
-156 QKNGKNGDAAR
+156 AAR
-167 AFPKNGETGGA
+167 QTTARSAFPGTESPLRMNG
-178 AKGFQMD
+178 
-185 EWSAGASG
+185 
-193 SSQTSGRTGGAAK
+193 
-206 GFQMDEWSAGAS
+206 
-218 DSFPSSGRNGGASM
+218 
-232 DASRAFQAATA
+232 
-243 LPYADSAFQTDGEG
+243 
-257 GAVIDALLAKAA
+257 
-269 FQHAEDASFAAPRD
+269 RD
-283 AGEVRKARVTG
+283 AGAADDAAKASRTNTADAAKASSGQPHG

-299 LKSVYGYGAFRE
+299 LKSVYGYDAFRE
-311 GQEDVIGTIL
+311 GQEDVITAIL

-382 SERQTAAALSNA
+382 TERQTAAALANA
-394 RGGKYKIIYVAP
+394 RDGRYKIIYVAP
-406 ERLLTERFLS
+406 ERLLTERFLA
-416 LAAEMNLSM
+416 LAAQLNPSM
-425 IAVDEAHCISQW
+425 VAVDEAHCISQW

-447 IPEFIRRL
+447 IPEFLRRL

-477 RLIGLREPLEL
+477 RLIGLREPFEL

-499 RVLRPANKREAL
+499 RVLRPASKRETL

-531 QVEEICDSLKRDGFR
+531 QVEEICEGLKRDGLN
-546 AARYHAGLSDDER
+546 ATRYHAGLSDDER

-565 FAMDDSGVMVA
+565 FAMDDSGIMVA

-595 NMPKDI
+595 SMPKDI

-636 DHMGEESNLSPE
+636 DHMGEESSLSPE
-648 DAAKLREQARARL
+648 ETAHLKEQARTRL
-661 IAMQGYCR
+661 LAMQGYCR

-697 RPAAQ
+697 RPEAQ
-702 IDVTPVALNIV
+702 LDVTPVALNIA
-713 KCVSECGQR
+713 KCVAECGQR
-722 FGASVVA
+722 FGASVIA
-729 AVLAGSREERLLQYR
+729 GVLAGSKEERLLQYR
-744 LDRLNSYGALSQY
+744 LDRLHSYGALSQY
-757 ERASISQ
+757 ERASISR

-785 KLGANARALVDGS
+785 KLGANARALADGS
-798 MRMKDYSLPA
+798 MRMKDYALPT

-815 KRRAARATKREEAV
+815 KRRAARASRQDAEA

-835 LFQALRKL
+835 LFQALRRL
-843 RTKIAEEKHV
+843 RSRISEEKHM

-875 EDMLLVSGVG
+875 EEMLLVSGVG
-885 EAKMKAYGER
+885 EAKLRAYGEQ
-895 FLQEIAKFEKGEKK
+895 FLAEIAKFERAKKR

>member
-24 RFEGD
+24 RLEGG

-42 PLYVCTPEKWVE
+42 PLYVCAPEKWVE

-59 ADEFS
+59 ADDFS
-64 APEEVPL
+64 APEDAPL

-96 APVPA
+96 ASASA
-101 EAYPFPDEPAAKR
+101 ETYPFPDEPPAKR
-114 ADDQSSGAFF
+114 TDGRSNGAFF
-124 DAPKSFPKNEKNGD
+124 DEPKPFPKSGKNGD
-138 VPKSF
+138 
-143 PKNKKNGEATKSF
+143 AAKSF
-156 QKNGKNGDAAR
+156 QKNGGI
-167 AFPKNGETGGA
+167 GG
-178 AKGFQMD
+178 
-185 EWSAGASG
+185 
-193 SSQTSGRTGGAAK
+193 
-206 GFQMDEWSAGAS
+206 
-218 DSFPSSGRNGGASM
+218 
-232 DASRAFQAATA
+232 ASRAFQTATA
-243 LPYADSAFQTDGEG
+243 LPYADPAFQTDGEG
-257 GAVIDALLAKAA
+257 SAVIDALLAKAA
-269 FQHAEDASFAAPRD
+269 FQNAEDASFDAPRD
-283 AGEVRKARVTG
+283 SGEVRKARVTG

-311 GQEDVIGTIL
+311 GQEDVIGAIL

-382 SERQTAAALSNA
+382 TERQTAAALSNA

-416 LAAEMNLSM
+416 LTAQLNLSM

-447 IPEFIRRL
+447 IPKFIRRL

-477 RLIGLREPLEL
+477 RLIGLQEPFEL

-511 TELLNGYRGMSGI
+511 TELLNGYRGMSGV

-546 AARYHAGLSDDER
+546 ATRYHAGLSDDER

-595 NMPKDI
+595 SMPKDV

-621 LLYSAQDMI
+621 LLYSAQDMV

-648 DAAKLREQARARL
+648 DAAKLKEQARARL
-661 IAMQGYCR
+661 IAMQGYAR

-682 GEKTAGKCDRCGNCA
+682 GEKTAGKCGRCGNCA

-722 FGASVVA
+722 FGASIVA
-729 AVLAGSREERLLQYR
+729 AVLAGSKEERLLQYR
-744 LDRLNSYGALSQY
+744 LDMLSSYGALSQY
-757 ERASISQ
+757 ERSSISQ

-815 KRRAARATKREEAV
+815 KRRAARASKQEAEV

-835 LFQALRKL
+835 LFQALRRL

-885 EAKMKAYGER
+885 EAKLKAYGER
-895 FLQEIAKFEKGEKK
+895 FLEEIADFEKRER

>member
-11 FAGGEYEVIGTAR
+11 FAGKEYEVIGTAR
-24 RFEGD
+24 RLEGG

-59 ADEFS
+59 ADDFS
-64 APEEVPL
+64 IPEEIPL
-71 PPEPPEADDLSEMP
+71 PPEPPEVCELSEMP
-85 AFMDLPDFAEE
+85 AFMDLPTFDEDM
-96 APVPA
+96 PVPM
-101 EAYPFPDEPAAKR
+101 ETSPLP
-114 ADDQSSGAFF
+114 
-124 DAPKSFPKNEKNGD
+124 DAPASVQSDSLHGSASAD
-138 VPKSF
+138 S
-143 PKNKKNGEATKSF
+143 
-156 QKNGKNGDAAR
+156 AR
-167 AFPKNGETGGA
+167 AFHGPADRLGEDSDAAASSTGRVSFDLPRERESNRPRA
-178 AKGFQMD
+178 A
-185 EWSAGASG
+185 
-193 SSQTSGRTGGAAK
+193 
-206 GFQMDEWSAGAS
+206 
-218 DSFPSSGRNGGASM
+218 
-232 DASRAFQAATA
+232 
-243 LPYADSAFQTDGEG
+243 
-257 GAVIDALLAKAA
+257 
-269 FQHAEDASFAAPRD
+269 
-283 AGEVRKARVTG
+283 VTG

-299 LKSVYGYGAFRE
+299 LKSVYGYSAFRE
-311 GQEDVIGTIL
+311 GQEDVIRAIL

-339 YQIPALAMEGCAI
+339 YQIPALALEGCAI

-382 SERQTAAALSNA
+382 TERQTAAALANA
-394 RGGKYKIIYVAP
+394 RDGRYKIIYVAP

-416 LAAEMNLSM
+416 LAAQVNPSM
-425 IAVDEAHCISQW
+425 VAVDEAHCISQW

-447 IPEFIRRL
+447 IPEFLRRL
-455 PARPRLC
+455 PTRPRLC

-477 RLIGLREPLEL
+477 RLIGLCEPFEL

-511 TELLNGYRGMSGI
+511 AELLNGYRGMSGI

-531 QVEEICDSLKRDGFR
+531 QVEEICDSLKRDGFN
-546 AARYHAGLSDDER
+546 ATRYHAGLSDDER

-565 FAMDDSGVMVA
+565 FAMDDSGIMVA

-595 NMPKDI
+595 SMPKDI

-648 DAAKLREQARARL
+648 EASKLREQARTRL

-682 GEKTAGKCDRCGNCA
+682 GEKTSGKCDRCGNCA
-697 RPAAQ
+697 RPEAH

-729 AVLAGSREERLLQYR
+729 AVLAGSKEERLLQYR
-744 LDRLNSYGALSQY
+744 LDWLSSYGALSQY
-757 ERASISQ
+757 ERASITQ

-771 KGFLKRVGDEYPIL
+771 KGFLKRVGDEYPVL

-815 KRRAARATKREEAV
+815 KRRSARASKSEAKV
-829 TTESEA
+829 ATEAEA
-835 LFQALRKL
+835 LFQVLRKL
-843 RTKIAEEKHV
+843 RTKIAEEKRV

-875 EDMLLVSGVG
+875 EEMLLVSGVG
-885 EAKMKAYGER
+885 EAKLKAYGER
-895 FLQEIAKFEKGEKK
+895 FLAEIARFEKNEKR

>member
-11 FAGGEYEVIGTAR
+11 FAGREYEVTGAVR

-29 DEVLFRALNEAGA
+29 DEVLFRALSEAGA

-59 ADEFS
+59 VDDAS

-71 PPEPPEADDLSEMP
+71 PPEPPEMNDLSEMP
-85 AFMDLPDFAEE
+85 AFMELPDFAEE

-101 EAYPFPDEPAAKR
+101 GQTDARRGD
-114 ADDQSSGAFF
+114 AFF
-124 DAPKSFPKNEKNGD
+124 DAPSPLQTNGRKDRAEKAGR
-138 VPKSF
+138 
-143 PKNKKNGEATKSF
+143 G
-156 QKNGKNGDAAR
+156 R
-167 AFPKNGETGGA
+167 AE
-178 AKGFQMD
+178 
-185 EWSAGASG
+185 
-193 SSQTSGRTGGAAK
+193 
-206 GFQMDEWSAGAS
+206 
-218 DSFPSSGRNGGASM
+218 
-232 DASRAFQAATA
+232 
-243 LPYADSAFQTDGEG
+243 LPYVQPVLQTDDEN
-257 GAVIDALLAKAA
+257 GAMLDALLARAA
-269 FQHAEDASFAAPRD
+269 YSSAEPEALDSTRGGSEGETPHAA
-283 AGEVRKARVTG
+283 VTG

-299 LKSVYGYGAFRE
+299 LKSVYGYSAFRE
-311 GQEDVIGTIL
+311 GQEDVINAIL

-339 YQIPALAMEGCAI
+339 YQVPALAMEGCAI

-382 SERQTAAALSNA
+382 TERQTAAALSNA
-394 RGGKYKIIYVAP
+394 RGGRYKIIYVAP

-416 LAAEMNLSM
+416 LAAQLRPSM
-425 IAVDEAHCISQW
+425 VAVDEAHCISQW

-455 PARPRLC
+455 PVRPRLC

-477 RLIGLREPLEL
+477 RLIGLRNPFEL

-511 TELLNGYRGMSGI
+511 AELLNGYRGMSGI

-531 QVEEICDSLKRDGFR
+531 QVEEICDSLKRDGFD
-546 AARYHAGLSDDER
+546 ATRYHAGLSDDER

-565 FAMDDSGVMVA
+565 FAMDDSGIMVA

-648 DAAKLREQARARL
+648 EAAKLKEQARTRL

-697 RPAAQ
+697 RPEAHV
-702 IDVTPVALNIV
+702 DVTPVALNIV
-713 KCVSECGQR
+713 RCVSECGQR
-722 FGASVVA
+722 FGASIIA
-729 AVLAGSREERLLQYR
+729 AVLAGSREERLLQYH

-757 ERASISQ
+757 ARASISQ

-771 KGFLKRVGDEYPIL
+771 KDFLKRVGDEYPVL

-798 MRMKDYSLPA
+798 MRMKDYALPA
-808 VKGETAK
+808 AKGETAK
-815 KRRAARATKREEAV
+815 KRRAARAAKSEAEA

-835 LFQALRKL
+835 LFQVLRKL
-843 RTKIAEEKHV
+843 RTRIAEEKHV

-868 AKRPHSR
+868 TKRPHTR

-895 FLQEIAKFEKGEKK
+895 FLAEIASFEKNGKR

>member
-1 MIPRPGRYRD
+1 M
-11 FAGGEYEVIGTAR
+11 
-24 RFEGD
+24 
-29 DEVLFRALNEAGA
+29 
-42 PLYVCTPEKWVE
+42 
-54 MLTRG
+54 
-59 ADEFS
+59 
-64 APEEVPL
+64 
-71 PPEPPEADDLSEMP
+71 
-85 AFMDLPDFAEE
+85 
-96 APVPA
+96 
-101 EAYPFPDEPAAKR
+101 
-114 ADDQSSGAFF
+114 
-124 DAPKSFPKNEKNGD
+124 
-138 VPKSF
+138 
-143 PKNKKNGEATKSF
+143 
-156 QKNGKNGDAAR
+156 
-167 AFPKNGETGGA
+167 
-178 AKGFQMD
+178 
-185 EWSAGASG
+185 
-193 SSQTSGRTGGAAK
+193 
-206 GFQMDEWSAGAS
+206 
-218 DSFPSSGRNGGASM
+218 
-232 DASRAFQAATA
+232 
-243 LPYADSAFQTDGEG
+243 
-257 GAVIDALLAKAA
+257 IDALLAKAA
-269 FQHAEDASFAAPRD
+269 FQNAEDASFDAPRD
-283 AGEVRKARVTG
+283 SGEVRKARVTG

-311 GQEDVIGTIL
+311 GQEDVIQAIL

-382 SERQTAAALSNA
+382 TERQTAAALSNA

-416 LAAEMNLSM
+416 LTAQLNLSM

-447 IPEFIRRL
+447 IPKFIRRL

-477 RLIGLREPLEL
+477 RLIGLQEPFEL

-511 TELLNGYRGMSGI
+511 TELLNGYRGMSGV

-546 AARYHAGLSDDER
+546 ATRYHAGLSDDER

-595 NMPKDI
+595 SMPKDV

-621 LLYSAQDMI
+621 LLYSAQDMV

-648 DAAKLREQARARL
+648 DAAKLKEQARARL
-661 IAMQGYCR
+661 IAMQGYAR

-682 GEKTAGKCDRCGNCA
+682 GEKTAGKCGRCGNCA

-722 FGASVVA
+722 FGASIVA
-729 AVLAGSREERLLQYR
+729 AVLAGSKEERLLQYR
-744 LDRLNSYGALSQY
+744 LDMLSSYGALSQY
-757 ERASISQ
+757 ERSSISQ

-815 KRRAARATKREEAV
+815 KRRAARASKQEAEV

-835 LFQALRKL
+835 LFQALRRL

-885 EAKMKAYGER
+885 EAKLKAYGER
-895 FLQEIAKFEKGEKK
+895 FLEEIADFEKRER

>member
-59 ADEFS
+59 TDEFS

-85 AFMDLPDFAEE
+85 AFMDLPDFAEK

-114 ADDQSSGAFF
+114 ADGAAFF
-124 DAPKSFPKNEKNGD
+124 DAPKPFQTSGREDGASVDAPQSFPK
-138 VPKSF
+138 S
-143 PKNKKNGEATKSF
+143 
-156 QKNGKNGDAAR
+156 GKNGDAPR
-167 AFPKNGETGGA
+167 SFPKNGGSGGAAKPFQMDEWNGGAFTTSQTNDWKNGASSVPGTGSRSGGA
-178 AKGFQMD
+178 AKGFPSNG
-185 EWSAGASG
+185 W
-193 SSQTSGRTGGAAK
+193 K
-206 GFQMDEWSAGAS
+206 G
-218 DSFPSSGRNGGASM
+218 
-232 DASRAFQAATA
+232 DASTA

-269 FQHAEDASFAAPRD
+269 FQNTEETSFAAPRD

-311 GQEDVIGTIL
+311 GQEDVIGAIL

-416 LAAEMNLSM
+416 LAAEMNPSM

-447 IPEFIRRL
+447 IQEFIRRL

-815 KRRAARATKREEAV
+815 KRRAARATKREAEV

>member
-59 ADEFS
+59 TDEFS

-85 AFMDLPDFAEE
+85 AFMDLPDFAEK

-114 ADDQSSGAFF
+114 ADGAAFF
-124 DAPKSFPKNEKNGD
+124 DAPKPFQTSGREDGASVDAPQSFPKSGKNGD
-138 VPKSF
+138 TPQSF
-143 PKNKKNGEATKSF
+143 PKS
-156 QKNGKNGDAAR
+156 GKNGDAPR
-167 AFPKNGETGGA
+167 SFPKNGGSGGAAKPFQMDEWNGGAFTTSQTNDWKNGASSVPGTGSRSGGA
-178 AKGFQMD
+178 AKGFPSNG
-185 EWSAGASG
+185 W
-193 SSQTSGRTGGAAK
+193 K
-206 GFQMDEWSAGAS
+206 G
-218 DSFPSSGRNGGASM
+218 
-232 DASRAFQAATA
+232 DASTA

-269 FQHAEDASFAAPRD
+269 FQNTEETSFAAPRD

-311 GQEDVIGTIL
+311 GQEDVIGAIL

-416 LAAEMNLSM
+416 LAAEMNPSM

-447 IPEFIRRL
+447 IQEFIRRL

-636 DHMGEESNLSPE
+636 DHMGGESNLSPE

-815 KRRAARATKREEAV
+815 KRRAARATKREAEV

>member
-71 PPEPPEADDLSEMP
+71 PPEPPEAADLSEMP

-114 ADDQSSGAFF
+114 ADGAALF
-124 DAPKSFPKNEKNGD
+124 DAPKPFQTSGREDGASVDAPQSFPKSGKNGD
-138 VPKSF
+138 TPQSF
-143 PKNKKNGEATKSF
+143 PKS
-156 QKNGKNGDAAR
+156 GKNGDAPR
-167 AFPKNGETGGA
+167 SFPKNGGSGGAAKPFQMDEWNGGAFTTSQTNDWKNGASSVPGTGSRSGGA
-178 AKGFQMD
+178 AKGFPSNG
-185 EWSAGASG
+185 W
-193 SSQTSGRTGGAAK
+193 K
-206 GFQMDEWSAGAS
+206 GD
-218 DSFPSSGRNGGASM
+218 
-232 DASRAFQAATA
+232 AATA

-269 FQHAEDASFAAPRD
+269 FQNTEETSFAAPRD

-311 GQEDVIGTIL
+311 GQEDVIWAIL

-815 KRRAARATKREEAV
+815 KRRAARATKREAEV

>member
-59 ADEFS
+59 PDEFS

-114 ADDQSSGAFF
+114 ADGAAFF
-124 DAPKSFPKNEKNGD
+124 DAPKPFQTSGREDGASVDAPQSFPKSGKNGD
-138 VPKSF
+138 TPQSF
-143 PKNKKNGEATKSF
+143 PKS
-156 QKNGKNGDAAR
+156 GKNGDAPR
-167 AFPKNGETGGA
+167 SFPKNGGTGGAAKPFQMDEWNGGAFTTSQTNDWKNGESSVPGTGSRSGGA
-178 AKGFQMD
+178 AKGFPSNG
-185 EWSAGASG
+185 W
-193 SSQTSGRTGGAAK
+193 K
-206 GFQMDEWSAGAS
+206 G
-218 DSFPSSGRNGGASM
+218 
-232 DASRAFQAATA
+232 DASTA

-257 GAVIDALLAKAA
+257 GAVIDALLTKAA
-269 FQHAEDASFAAPRD
+269 FQHAEETSFAAPRD

-311 GQEDVIGTIL
+311 GQEDVIGAIL

-416 LAAEMNLSM
+416 LAAEMNPSM

-447 IPEFIRRL
+447 IQEFIRRL

-815 KRRAARATKREEAV
+815 KRRAARATKREAEV

-875 EDMLLVSGVG
+875 EEMLLVSGVG

>member
-59 ADEFS
+59 TDEFS

-85 AFMDLPDFAEE
+85 AFMDLPDFAEK

-114 ADDQSSGAFF
+114 ADGAAFF
-124 DAPKSFPKNEKNGD
+124 DAPKPFQTSGREDGASVDAPKSFPKSGKNGD
-138 VPKSF
+138 TPQSF
-143 PKNKKNGEATKSF
+143 PKS
-156 QKNGKNGDAAR
+156 GKNGDAPR
-167 AFPKNGETGGA
+167 SFPKNGGSGGAAKPFQMDEWNGGAFTTSQTNDWKNGASSVPGTGSRSGGA
-178 AKGFQMD
+178 AKGFPSNG
-185 EWSAGASG
+185 W
-193 SSQTSGRTGGAAK
+193 K
-206 GFQMDEWSAGAS
+206 G
-218 DSFPSSGRNGGASM
+218 
-232 DASRAFQAATA
+232 DASTA

-269 FQHAEDASFAAPRD
+269 FQNTEETSFAAPRD
-283 AGEVRKARVTG
+283 AGEVRKSRVTG

-299 LKSVYGYGAFRE
+299 LKSVYGYSAFRE
-311 GQEDVIGTIL
+311 GQEDVIGAIL

-406 ERLLTERFLS
+406 ERLLTGRFLS

-636 DHMGEESNLSPE
+636 DHMGGESNLSPE

-815 KRRAARATKREEAV
+815 KRRAARATKREAEA

-868 AKRPHSR
+868 AKRPHGR